1 LVLVADF
8 GGFRTPVEQ
17 ATADAVEIVRE
28 LEGEPEGVT
37 ELLHDK
43 TLMEKESLLKDKQ
56 RK

>member
-1 LVLVADF
+1 MVLVADF

-43 TLMEKESLLKDKQ
+43 TLMEKESLLRDEQ